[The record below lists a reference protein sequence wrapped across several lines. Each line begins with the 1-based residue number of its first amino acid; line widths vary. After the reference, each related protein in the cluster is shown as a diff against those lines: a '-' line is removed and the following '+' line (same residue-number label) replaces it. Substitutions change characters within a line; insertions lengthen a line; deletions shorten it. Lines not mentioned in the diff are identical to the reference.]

1 MQLLV
6 GATAILGL
14 LFIVA
19 PLSGWLSP
27 LQASFLLGVMYLSA
41 VAYLITHQRIAR
53 RFLSELLVDGTFLV
67 FGGIALV
74 IMLIRS

>member
-6 GATAILGL
+6 GATVILGL
-14 LFIVA
+14 LFVVA

-27 LQASFLLGVMYLSA
+27 VHTSFLLGVGYLSA

-53 RFLSELLVDGTFLV
+53 RFVSEALVDGTFLV
-67 FGGIALV
+67 FGGIAL
-74 IMLIRS
+74 IILLSRS